1 MKNNDEIIDFLE
13 DDDLED
19 LSGVKDEDILAELLS
34 EDSTSEVIENIED
47 INNIGDSEEYN
58 KETEHC
64 NEESVEDADR
74 QIEYE
79 EDEEDEHDDEDNDYD
94 DEDEETEYEDE
105 ETYIDRCDVVEDD
118 YGLIEDVKK
127 KRKKSLSRYFI
138 AGIMATVV
146 ISSLIVN
153 NRETIINKDKHIKL
167 ADEAPIISE
176 SSINKGHDD
185 TSIVK
190 PTKEFEITPMGD
202 EEHIKTDLGEL
213 GDKPLIAD
221 IVTKVDLGQGDK
233 RYAGKIIIGQ
243 GDTVFGYDKVKAY
256 IEEFNRDSSEI
267 IKIPNKPKKDTHTDL
282 VLLRFGVKISDDFPV
297 EDIYNK
303 IVKLKPVFKM
313 EIDGK
318 LENDLYTF
326 ELPRFTAMYK
336 YGDIKAGDTIQVG
349 FIAFMPYNIK
359 SDKYKLKLII
369 SDKLNDENKLNIDI
383 ESFDTPKEK

>member
-1 MKNNDEIIDFLE
+1 MKNDEIIDFLE

-34 EDSTSEVIENIED
+34 EDSTSNEITED
-47 INNIGDSEEYN
+47 IVDTNNIGDSEEYN

-79 EDEEDEHDDEDNDYD
+79 ETEYD
-94 DEDEETEYEDE
+94 DDGDEDE
-105 ETYIDRCDVVEDD
+105 ETYIDNCDIVEDD

-127 KRKKSLSRYFI
+127 KRKKSISTYFI

-167 ADEAPIISE
+167 ADETPIVSE
-176 SSINKGHDD
+176 SSINKDQEN
-185 TSIVK
+185 TSIVE

-202 EEHIKTDLGEL
+202 EEHIRTDLGEL

-282 VLLRFGVKISDDFPV
+282 VLLRFGVKISNDFPV

-383 ESFDTPKEK
+383 ESFDTHKEK

>member
-1 MKNNDEIIDFLE
+1 MKNDEIIDFLE

-34 EDSTSEVIENIED
+34 EDSTSNEITED
-47 INNIGDSEEYN
+47 IVDTNNIGDSEEYN

-79 EDEEDEHDDEDNDYD
+79 ETEYD
-94 DEDEETEYEDE
+94 DDGDEDE
-105 ETYIDRCDVVEDD
+105 ETYIDNCDIVEDG

-127 KRKKSLSRYFI
+127 KRKKSISTYFI

-167 ADEAPIISE
+167 ADETPIVSE
-176 SSINKGHDD
+176 SSINKDQEN
-185 TSIVK
+185 TSIVE

-202 EEHIKTDLGEL
+202 EEHIRTDLGEL

-282 VLLRFGVKISDDFPV
+282 VLLRFGVKISNDFPV

-383 ESFDTPKEK
+383 ESFDTHKEK

>member
-1 MKNNDEIIDFLE
+1 MKNDEIIDFLE

-34 EDSTSEVIENIED
+34 EDSTSNEITED
-47 INNIGDSEEYN
+47 IVDTNNIGDSEEYN

-79 EDEEDEHDDEDNDYD
+79 EDEHDDEDNDYD

-105 ETYIDRCDVVEDD
+105 ETYIDNCDIVEDD

-185 TSIVK
+185 TSIVE

-213 GDKPLIAD
+213 GDNPLIAD

-243 GDTVFGYDKVKAY
+243 GDTVFGYNKVKAY

-282 VLLRFGVKISDDFPV
+282 VLLRFGVKISNDFPV

-383 ESFDTPKEK
+383 ESFDTPKEKK

>member
-79 EDEEDEHDDEDNDYD
+79 
-94 DEDEETEYEDE
+94 EETEYEDE

-243 GDTVFGYDKVKAY
+243 GDTVFGYNKVKAY

-267 IKIPNKPKKDTHTDL
+267 IKIPNKPKKNTHTDL
-282 VLLRFGVKISDDFPV
+282 VLLRFGVKISNDFPV

-359 SDKYKLKLII
+359 SDKYKLKLKIV
-369 SDKLNDENKLNIDI
+369 DKLNEENKLNIDI
-383 ESFDTPKEK
+383 KSFDTPKEK